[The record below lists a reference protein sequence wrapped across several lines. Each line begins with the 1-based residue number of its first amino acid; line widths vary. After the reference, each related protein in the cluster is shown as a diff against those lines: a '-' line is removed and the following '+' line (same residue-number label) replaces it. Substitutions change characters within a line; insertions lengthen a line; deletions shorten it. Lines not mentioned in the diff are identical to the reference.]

1 MYPSLYIQKNVALE
15 EMNVVVG
22 GGGGGGYLEL
32 CQGCK
37 GLQRK
42 LKKGIGKDVFGAKAD
57 PRREMGKV
65 RQKLSA

>member
-1 MYPSLYIQKNVALE
+1 
-15 EMNVVVG
+15 MNVVVG